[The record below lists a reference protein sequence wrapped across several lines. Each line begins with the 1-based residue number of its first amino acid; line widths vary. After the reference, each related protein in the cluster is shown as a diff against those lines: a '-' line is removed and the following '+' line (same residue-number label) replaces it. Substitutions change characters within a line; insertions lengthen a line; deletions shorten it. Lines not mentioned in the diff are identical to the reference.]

1 MSRLIRAWQAS
12 LFLGVLATSTLAV
25 AQPPGRGFRGEGPPG
40 GFGGMR
46 GGGPP
51 PEMMMKM
58 MPVLDALDADDD
70 GVLSASEIEDATAA
84 LKTLDKNGDGKL
96 TSEEM
101 RPNFAASGG
110 PPGGFGRPGGFGPPQ
125 GRGPGSAQ
133 AGRTRASQGDDDD
146 DDKEGDDDDEEEDED
161 DDDEDEDE
169 DEAKLSTDELT
180 RGLRALV
187 MQADVNRD
195 GFVTGNELVAMLRR
209 EGGSERPRGAQAS
222 GDRPS
227 TGRPAPAQQTDQAP
241 RRGGF
246 GGPPRDG
253 DPKEFFAQM
262 FQMRDQNQ
270 DGVLKGDEIPEQM
283 AGRVEQIDR
292 DGDGAISRQEMEG
305 MVTRMREGGFG
316 PGRGGPGTG
325 GPGTGGPGRGRPG
338 FGGPGRGGPGA
349 GGEGGRRPGGDL
361 PRRPEAE

>member
-146 DDKEGDDDDEEEDED
+146 DDKEGDDDDDDDDEDED

-316 PGRGGPGTG
+316 PGTGWSGYRRSGYRRSGTG
-325 GPGTGGPGRGRPG
+325 RSGSWSSGIRWTRTGWSGSRRRRWPTSGR
-338 FGGPGRGGPGA
+338 
-349 GGEGGRRPGGDL
+349 
-361 PRRPEAE
+361 